1 MGLPCPPAATGLH
14 MPTLPARLHASHAP
28 PQAALQHTPST
39 HWPLPHW
46 LLVEHATPFV
56 CLGTHAPA
64 LQ

>member
-1 MGLPCPPAATGLH
+1 